1 LANHIAAIFNTL
13 STSFIHTSMRSLNYR
28 YLLFFVLAGFQAC
41 DNKKGEDSIA
51 GFLITPQEFAVSR
64 PALTEASG
72 IADSKTNAGYLWVQE
87 DSGNPADIELL
98 QHNGAWL
105 KSIHLANVVNRDW
118 EDIVLSTG
126 PKAGV
131 HYLYIA
137 ETGDNMLVHTNYAIY
152 RLEEPAAATDTVKQ
166 VDKIAFFYP
175 DGSHNAEAILVDG
188 DTKDIYI
195 ITKADRRSKVFK
207 LAYPYSTTVSNKVE
221 EVGMLTYNLAVSAA
235 ISPSGKEIVVKTYDA
250 IYSYPRST
258 GETIMQT
265 LSKEPVTLPYTMEP
279 QGEAIVFA
287 NNDSG
292 YYTLSEKALA
302 SGVKLYFYRRK

>member
-1 LANHIAAIFNTL
+1 MC
-13 STSFIHTSMRSLNYR
+13 SFNYR
-28 YLLFFVLAGFQAC
+28 HLLFFVLAGLQAC
-41 DNKKGEDSIA
+41 SSKKGEDSIA
-51 GFLITPQEFAVSR
+51 GFYITPQEFAVTE
-64 PALTEASG
+64 PALNEASG
-72 IADSKTNAGYLWVQE
+72 IADSKANPGYLWVEQ
-87 DSGNPADIELL
+87 DSGNPPDIHLL

-131 HYLYIA
+131 QYLYIA
-137 ETGDNMLVHTNYAIY
+137 ETGDNLLVHTDYAIY
-152 RLEEPAAATDTVKQ
+152 RLEEPTAATDTVKQ

-195 ITKADRRSKVFK
+195 ITKVDRRSKVYK
-207 LAYPYSTTVSNKVE
+207 LTYPYSTTVANKAE
-221 EVGMLTYNLAVSAA
+221 EVGVLTYSLAVSAA

-250 IYSYPRST
+250 IYSYPRKT

-265 LSKEPVTLPYTMEP
+265 LAKEPVSLPYTQEP
-279 QGEAIVFA
+279 QGEAIVFS

-302 SGVKLYFYRRK
+302 SSVKLYYYKRTP

>member
-1 LANHIAAIFNTL
+1 
-13 STSFIHTSMRSLNYR
+13 MRSFNYR
-28 YLLFFVLAGFQAC
+28 QLLFFVLAGLQAC
-41 DNKKGEDSIA
+41 SSKKGEESIA
-51 GFLITPQEFAVSR
+51 GFYITPQEFTVSNPAVN
-64 PALTEASG
+64 EASG
-72 IADSKTNAGYLWVQE
+72 IAESKINPGYLWVEQ
-87 DSGNPADIELL
+87 DSGNPPNIELL
-98 QHNGAWL
+98 QHNGTWL

-131 HYLYIA
+131 QYLYIA
-137 ETGDNMLVHTNYAIY
+137 ETGDNLLVHTNYAIF

-195 ITKADRRSKVFK
+195 ITKVDRRSKVYK
-207 LAYPYSTTVSNKVE
+207 LTYPYSTTVANKAE
-221 EVGMLTYNLAVSAA
+221 EVGVLTYNLAVSAA
-235 ISPSGKEIVVKTYDA
+235 MSPSGKEIVVKTYDA
-250 IYSYPRST
+250 IYSYPRKA

-265 LSKEPVTLPYTMEP
+265 LSKEPVNLPYTQEP
-279 QGEAIVFA
+279 QGEAIVFS

-302 SGVKLYFYRRK
+302 SSVKLYFYKRSK